1 MDRELII
8 ENVKKDIENISK
20 NYANALISFL
30 LDNANQL
37 DRHSTIVKTPQV
49 FFESEAEFYLIN
61 LNRFDDINK
70 KYNYIVSIYENLHR
84 TANLGAIFEIDYITN
99 RNYEVNGYSILFND
113 NEIYE
118 FKGIAVISWINGIKY
133 PMIKNN

>member
-8 ENVKKDIENISK
+8 ENVKKHIENISK

-30 LDNANQL
+30 LDNANRL
-37 DRHSTIVKTPQV
+37 NKHSTVVETHQE
-49 FFESEAEFYLIN
+49 FFESQVEFYLIN
-61 LNRFDDINK
+61 LNRLNDMNE
-70 KYNYIVSIYENLHR
+70 KYNYIVSIYKNLHR
-84 TANLGAIFEIDYITN
+84 TANLVAIFEIDYITN

-118 FKGIAVISWINGIKY
+118 FKGIAVISWINSIKY